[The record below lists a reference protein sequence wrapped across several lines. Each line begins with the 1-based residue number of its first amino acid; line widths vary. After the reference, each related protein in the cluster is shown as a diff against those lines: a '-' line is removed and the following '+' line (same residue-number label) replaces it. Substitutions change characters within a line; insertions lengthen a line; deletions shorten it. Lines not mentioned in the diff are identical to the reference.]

1 MQATSNLQDKLDRIL
16 RPGTA
21 DSGHANGGKP
31 ALIQVLPGG
40 QIREIDHKALE
51 QLIGQAES
59 LLKSFKVG
67 AGDKVL
73 MTSPNCPELAAFI
86 LATWRLGAIAVP
98 VDFRLTEGELAN
110 VAKSPAIS
118 AKVVLVAPALI
129 KDYAALETNLNSG
142 AKIALC
148 DIAQLHK
155 FEATVRP
162 ADHISDFASLT
173 DPALLILTSG
183 TTGTPKGALHDLGS
197 LINNLSELGDMAD
210 FHKDLNVLLPVPV
223 SHVLGLEVMLIALLD
238 GSTVVFSEMTIEG
251 IVAANNK
258 FKPEFMVGVPTIYGA
273 FLALPKGAIDLSNA
287 KVLLCGG
294 APMPASLAEDFHK
307 VFGRRLNNGY
317 GSTESKII
325 AVNLNGP
332 DQSVG
337 KLVPSAKV
345 KILGSDGTE
354 QAEGQSGE
362 IVICGSTL
370 MLGYIGQ
377 DQATNAVIHDGGY
390 FTGDIG
396 YLKDDYLYISG
407 RAKELIIVAGNKVF
421 PAEVEDVL
429 RANALIKE
437 VAVIGVPHSKLGQI
451 VKAHTVLQPGQWSDS
466 LNCDGEEKK
475 EHRQKL
481 VQLMREYC
489 AQHLKRELRPM
500 EWEFYTCDHPLPR
513 TSAGKIDKKQL
524 S

>member
-1 MQATSNLQDKLDRIL
+1 MQATSNLQAKLDRIL
-16 RPGTA
+16 RPGSA
-21 DSGHANGGKP
+21 QSGYASGGKP

-40 QIREIDHKALE
+40 KLREIDHKALE
-51 QLIGQAES
+51 QLVGKAES
-59 LLKSFKVG
+59 LLKSFHVQ

-73 MTSPNCPELAAFI
+73 MTAPNSPELAATI

-110 VAKSPAIS
+110 VAKSKAIS
-118 AKVVLVAPALI
+118 AKVVLVAQALI
-129 KDYAALETNLNSG
+129 KDFAALTANLKAEN
-142 AKIALC
+142 IALC
-148 DIAQLHK
+148 DLGQLHSCE
-155 FEATVRP
+155 EAVRGP
-162 ADHISDFASLT
+162 EKVSDFVNLN

-183 TTGTPKGALHDLGS
+183 TTGTPKGALHDLAS
-197 LINNLSELGDMAD
+197 LLNNLTELGEMAD
-210 FHKDLNVLLPVPV
+210 FHQDLNVLLPVPI

-238 GSTVVFSEMTIEG
+238 GSTVIFSEMTIEG
-251 IVAANNK
+251 IIAANNK

-273 FLALPKGAIDLSNA
+273 FLALPKGTIDLSNA

-294 APMPASLAEDFHK
+294 APLPLSLAEDFQK
-307 VFGRRLNNGY
+307 VFSRRLNNGY

-325 AVNLNGP
+325 AVNLVGP

-337 KLVPSAKV
+337 KLVPSVKV
-345 KILGSDGTE
+345 KILNSDGSE
-354 QAEGQSGE
+354 QEEGQSGE
-362 IVICGSTL
+362 IVICGNTL
-370 MLGYIGQ
+370 MLDYIGQ
-377 DQATNAVIHDGGY
+377 EEATKAAIHDGGY

-396 YLKDDYLYISG
+396 YLKDGYLYISG

-429 RANALIKE
+429 RANDLVKE

-451 VKAHTVLQPGQWSDS
+451 VKAHTVLEPGEWSDA
-466 LNCDGEEKK
+466 LKADGEEKK

-481 VQLMREYC
+481 IQLMREYC
-489 AQHLKRELRPM
+489 SQHLKRELRPM
-500 EWEFYTCDHPLPR
+500 DWEFYSCDHPLPR

-524 S
+524 N